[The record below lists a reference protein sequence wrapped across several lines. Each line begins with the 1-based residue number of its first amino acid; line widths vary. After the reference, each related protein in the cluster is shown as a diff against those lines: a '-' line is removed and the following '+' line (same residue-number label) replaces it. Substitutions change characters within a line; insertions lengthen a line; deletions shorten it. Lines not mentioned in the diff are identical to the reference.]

1 MTTAARPPQY
11 DISLDT
17 LDRQR
22 SLRDY
27 QRADAALV
35 RTIEA
40 QQHALAC
47 GWGTPPQVFSF
58 RLAIGQSTAATLTWT
73 TDFLL
78 RVPPFCTNFRVS
90 ALVSGYA
97 FFALQV
103 GSLQATRF
111 ELARTVSEPNPT
123 WLEGSSLESQGND
136 SGFMAALAAQSADW
150 QTVVVRLTA
159 LESYTGLH
167 SLAFYPLLE
176 QAV

>member
-17 LDRQR
+17 LDRQG

-40 QQHALAC
+40 QQHALMC
-47 GWGTPPQVFSF
+47 GWGTPPLCFSF
-58 RLAIGQSTAATLTWT
+58 RLAIGQSTGPLFWT

-78 RVPPFCTNFRVS
+78 RVPPFCTKMRVA
-90 ALVSGYA
+90 ALMAGA
-97 FFALQV
+97 FTIYLQV
-103 GSLQATRF
+103 GALQQVQF
-111 ELARTVSEPNPT
+111 SQVGSSSQGARTWV
-123 WLEGSSLESQGND
+123 EGSAVPTQGND
-136 SGFMAALAAQSADW
+136 SGFLEVLAAQQPTW
-150 QTVVVRLTA
+150 QTVGVRLTA
-159 LESYTGLH
+159 LEDATGLH

>member
-17 LDRQR
+17 LERQG

-40 QQHALAC
+40 QQHALMC
-47 GWGTPPQVFSF
+47 GWGTPPQCFSF
-58 RLAIGQSTAATLTWT
+58 RLAIGQSTGILFWT

-78 RVPPFCTNFRVS
+78 RVPPFCTKMRVA
-90 ALVSGYA
+90 ALLAGSFDLY
-97 FFALQV
+97 LQV
-103 GSLQATRF
+103 GALQQMRFSSTTASSDPQAT
-111 ELARTVSEPNPT
+111 
-123 WLEGSSLESQGND
+123 WLDGSAMPSIGND
-136 SGFMAALAAQSADW
+136 TGFIEVLATQQATW
-150 QTVVVRLTA
+150 QTVGVRLTA
-159 LESYTGLH
+159 LEDNVGLH

>member
-17 LDRQR
+17 LDRQG

-40 QQHALAC
+40 QQHALMC
-47 GWGTPPQVFSF
+47 GWGTPPQCFSF
-58 RLAIGQSTAATLTWT
+58 RLAIGQSTGPLVWT

-78 RVPPFCTNFRVS
+78 RVPPFCTKMRVA
-90 ALVSGYA
+90 ALMAGSFEV
-97 FFALQV
+97 FLQV
-103 GSLQATRF
+103 GALQQVRFSLRQSLSSPSARWLDGSAT
-111 ELARTVSEPNPT
+111 PT
-123 WLEGSSLESQGND
+123 QGDD
-136 SGFMAALAAQSADW
+136 SGFLEVLAAQQATW
-150 QTVVVRLTA
+150 QTVGVRLTA
-159 LESYTGLH
+159 FEDATGLH

>member
-17 LDRQR
+17 LDRQG

-40 QQHALAC
+40 QQHALMC
-47 GWGTPPQVFSF
+47 GWGTPPQCFSF
-58 RLAIGQSTAATLTWT
+58 RLAIGQSTGPLVWT

-78 RVPPFCTNFRVS
+78 RVPPFCTKMRVA
-90 ALVSGYA
+90 ALMAGA
-97 FFALQV
+97 FEVYLQV
-103 GSLQATRF
+103 GALQRVRF
-111 ELARTVSEPNPT
+111 AQVGSTSEGVTT
-123 WLEGSSLESQGND
+123 WLEGSATPTQGND
-136 SGFMAALAAQSADW
+136 SGFLEVLAAQQATW
-150 QTVVVRLTA
+150 QTVGVRLTA
-159 LESYTGLH
+159 LEDATGLH

>member
-17 LDRQR
+17 LERQG

-40 QQHALAC
+40 QQHALMC
-47 GWGTPPQVFSF
+47 GWGTPPQCFSF
-58 RLAIGQSTAATLTWT
+58 AIGYNYATSSTF
-73 TDFLL
+73 DMLL
-78 RVPPFCTNFRVS
+78 RVPPFCTKFRV
-90 ALVSGYA
+90 AILATGNYDYRI
-97 FFALQV
+97 QV
-103 GSLQATRF
+103 GGLQRVIFEGNSSLDFAGPRWQDGGAMPSIGNDTGFLEVLATQQAT
-111 ELARTVSEPNPT
+111 
-123 WLEGSSLESQGND
+123 
-136 SGFMAALAAQSADW
+136 W
-150 QTVVVRLTA
+150 QTVGARLTVDNPGFGA
-159 LESYTGLH
+159 LF

>member
-17 LDRQR
+17 LDRQG

-40 QQHALAC
+40 QQHALMC
-47 GWGTPPQVFSF
+47 GWGTPPQCFSF
-58 RLAIGQSTAATLTWT
+58 RLAIGQSTGPLYWT

-78 RVPPFCTNFRVS
+78 RVPPFCTKMRVA
-90 ALVSGYA
+90 ALMAGSFEV
-97 FFALQV
+97 FLQV
-103 GSLQATRF
+103 GALQQVRFSLRQSLSSPSARWLDGSAT
-111 ELARTVSEPNPT
+111 PT
-123 WLEGSSLESQGND
+123 QGDD
-136 SGFMAALAAQSADW
+136 SGFLEVLAAQQATW
-150 QTVVVRLTA
+150 QTVGVRLTA
-159 LESYTGLH
+159 FEDATGLH

>member
-17 LDRQR
+17 LERQG

-40 QQHALAC
+40 QQHALMC
-47 GWGTPPQVFSF
+47 GWGTPPQCFSF
-58 RLAIGQSTAATLTWT
+58 RVAVGQSTGPLFWS

-78 RVPPFCTNFRVS
+78 RVPPFCTKMRV
-90 ALVSGYA
+90 AAGVQGWA
-97 FFALQV
+97 QFFLQV
-103 GSLQATRF
+103 GALQQVAFNLNQSQSFASLTWTEGSAMPSMGNDTGFLEVLSAQQAT
-111 ELARTVSEPNPT
+111 
-123 WLEGSSLESQGND
+123 
-136 SGFMAALAAQSADW
+136 W
-150 QTVVVRLTA
+150 QTVGVRLTA
-159 LESYTGLH
+159 FDDGIGLQ